1 MRDSD
6 AKNNPSPNIKAD
18 LEMDLSSLDLPEKE
32 EKILKSAIA
41 IFSHKGFH
49 AATTKEIAV
58 GAGVAEGTVFKY
70 FKTKKGILRNIVIR
84 LIDLAGESLLLRNI
98 EKIFE
103 KSDTKP
109 VRDIM
114 KELILDR
121 YRLARRIYPMA
132 RVVFTEAILHE
143 DVRQA
148 VINSLVTPAGE
159 IFSHFYRKMA
169 DRGEFRTDI
178 DPGII
183 LRSIVGNIMSFV
195 AYRLFL
201 GENLPK
207 DISEEELDMLIEVIL
222 NGISAQEKGG
232 EQE

>member
-1 MRDSD
+1 MQVSD
-6 AKNNPSPNIKAD
+6 EKNNQPTKIEENLD
-18 LEMDLSSLDLPEKE
+18 LDLSSLNLLEKE
-32 EKILKSAIA
+32 ERILKSAIS

-49 AATTKEIAV
+49 AATTKEIAA

-84 LIDLAGESLLLRNI
+84 LIDLAGESLVLRNI

-109 VRDIM
+109 VREIM
-114 KELILDR
+114 KELIIDR
-121 YRLARRIYPMA
+121 YSLARRIYPMA

-148 VINSLVTPAGE
+148 VIASMVTPAGE
-159 IFSHFYRKMA
+159 IFSLFHQKMV

-178 DPGII
+178 DPGVI

-195 AYRLFL
+195 ASRLFL